1 MELCS
6 SKSAQPWGARGGLG
20 WTLRVQLC
28 WVPCSQR
35 ALPAFFGGGCSLP
48 TSKKGLENPPNPL
61 SLPRPHLKAGGVETP
76 VLPEGGGKGGGVHA
90 GLGANPVLPSEPE
103 ELRYRREVGEGG
115 GWERG
120 RHRDAI
126 VCHADVHEGQCGDGG
141 WGRRGTAGKWPR
153 GEGTL
158 QPAWVKQGKRQR
170 WGVGDRCGNGI
181 VHKREQRLPRCRSE
195 QHRSATAS
203 RTTLCTKPIPRE
215 ICHGIV
221 HRRDLSVTQNCIM
234 HRAQPGSAL
243 HPSTSYEGT
252 ASELLALKQWFGEHK
267 RCLRTGRDAEIPPAL
282 PP

>member
-115 GWERG
+115 GGKGVGIGTRLCVTQMCMRVNVGMGGGGGEELLG
-120 RHRDAI
+120 SG
-126 VCHADVHEGQCGDGG
+126 HEGKERCN
-141 WGRRGTAGKWPR
+141 PR
-153 GEGTL
+153 G
-158 QPAWVKQGKRQR
+158 
-170 WGVGDRCGNGI
+170 
-181 VHKREQRLPRCRSE
+181 
-195 QHRSATAS
+195 
-203 RTTLCTKPIPRE
+203 
-215 ICHGIV
+215 
-221 HRRDLSVTQNCIM
+221 
-234 HRAQPGSAL
+234 
-243 HPSTSYEGT
+243 
-252 ASELLALKQWFGEHK
+252 
-267 RCLRTGRDAEIPPAL
+267 
-282 PP
+282 